1 MIYFVAKVKEKTM
14 LNKKTWTIAVLFMV
28 IIGSVALYAQ
38 VRPENG
44 VYGLTNSNLT
54 IELRGSNI
62 TFRDGT
68 TFLGS
73 GTFRIEGNILIYS
86 LTNPREAGD
95 MLIVSATRL
104 EDSRGLWLKIR

>member
-1 MIYFVAKVKEKTM
+1 MV
-14 LNKKTWTIAVLFMV
+14 NKKVLAIAILLMV
-28 IIGSVALYAQ
+28 VISSVALYAD
-38 VRPENG
+38 VRPANG

-62 TFRDGT
+62 TFRDGAA
-68 TFLGS
+68 FLGS
-73 GTFRIEGNILIYS
+73 GTFRVEGNILIYS

-95 MLIVSATRL
+95 MLIITATRL